1 LLVEFSKNKAI
12 TENMVKEKGK
22 DLKNIR
28 DKVPV
33 IYDFWVKT
41 NMISADQ

>member
-1 LLVEFSKNKAI
+1 LLIELAKNKAI
-12 TENMVKEKGK
+12 TESLVRDKGK

-41 NMISADQ
+41 NMIATGK